1 MDYEPWRICAMTIIK
16 KKLSEFIVNANNF
29 TRTADEYIR
38 DMTKIKGTVD
48 DGSEQ
53 MLRLNSL
60 IWNGFE
66 DGLFLPDSDIRWT
79 PETGYNHTMQRTF

>member
-1 MDYEPWRICAMTIIK
+1 MTIIK

-29 TRTADEYIR
+29 TRTADEYIK
-38 DMTKIKGTVD
+38 DLTKIKGTVE

-53 MLRLNSL
+53 MLRLNTL

-66 DGLFLPDSDIRWT
+66 DGLFLPESDFRSSMKK
-79 PETGYNHTMQRTF
+79 EGGSKNEDRNHEGLD